1 MQPAQLVGEAVL
13 TFYRVRDSSM
23 GWATDRMH
31 QERRGL
37 QNHLLSNGFNQHL
50 MPNPPTSH
58 ATLTLLV
65 VEDDTRLGV
74 HNMASPNKIDLRI
87 WSDLFFFFFVCSF
100 CSRWIRTYRRGNTC
114 RPAPFVYSAKMGSSV
129 IDRGIVL
136 KSIIIGR
143 VCLILLKNK
152 LGLNLPVRKQFHE
165 KKGGPIDHS
174 HR

>member
-1 MQPAQLVGEAVL
+1 MQLAQLVGEAVL

-37 QNHLLSNGFNQHL
+37 RNHLLSNGFNQHL

-87 WSDLFFFFFVCSF
+87 WSDLFFFFCVLFVVDGYELTVEVTLAAPPHLSTVL
-100 CSRWIRTYRRGNTC
+100 RWVV
-114 RPAPFVYSAKMGSSV
+114 P
-129 IDRGIVL
+129 
-136 KSIIIGR
+136 
-143 VCLILLKNK
+143 
-152 LGLNLPVRKQFHE
+152 
-165 KKGGPIDHS
+165 
-174 HR
+174 

>member
-1 MQPAQLVGEAVL
+1 MQLAQLVGEAVL

-37 QNHLLSNGFNQHL
+37 RNHLLSNGFNQHL
-50 MPNPPTSH
+50 MPKPPRRMRHLPCSSLKMIPVLGSITW
-58 ATLTLLV
+58 LPQI
-65 VEDDTRLGV
+65 RLIYESGQ
-74 HNMASPNKIDLRI
+74 I
-87 WSDLFFFFFVCSF
+87 FFFLVCSF

-174 HR
+174 HL